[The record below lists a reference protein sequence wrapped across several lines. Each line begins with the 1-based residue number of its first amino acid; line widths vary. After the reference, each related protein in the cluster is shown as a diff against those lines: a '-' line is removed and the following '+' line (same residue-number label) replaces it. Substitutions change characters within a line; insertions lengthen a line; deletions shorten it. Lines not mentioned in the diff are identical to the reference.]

1 MMTYLF
7 SAGLQG
13 DYYCKAEYSVTDGD
27 SVGILISTSST
38 LTIVGKKL

>member
-13 DYYCKAEYSVTDGD
+13 EYYCKAEYSTSGGD
-27 SVGILISTSST
+27 SVGVLISTSST
-38 LTIVGKKL
+38 VTIVGMI